1 MYLQAENLVRH
12 PLKAGQHRSCKP
24 PIIPMW
30 LRNARYKRLHQVD
43 LDAALDSQDDLKDA
57 LDGTYAG

>member
-30 LRNARYKRLHQVD
+30 LRSARCKWLHQVD
-43 LDAALDSQDDLKDA
+43 LDAAFDLQENLKDA
-57 LDGTYAG
+57 LAGH